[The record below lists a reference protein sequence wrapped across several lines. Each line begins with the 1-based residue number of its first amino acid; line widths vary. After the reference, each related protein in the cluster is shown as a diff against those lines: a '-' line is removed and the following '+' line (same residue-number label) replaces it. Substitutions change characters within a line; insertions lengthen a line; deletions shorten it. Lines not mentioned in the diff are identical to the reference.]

1 MQKNLFQETQDA
13 FSAAQLTANEA
24 YLTKIQLEA
33 SQLRAQAMVNT
44 VAAVKSGIV
53 KLFAGTV
60 KWMKARNERNR
71 VLDQL
76 YSMSDRNL
84 ADIGLTRGDIYAVVN
99 GTMIREPLEPVPANI
114 SFIKKP
120 AAKSAA
126 STTEEDTRIAA

>member
-1 MQKNLFQETQDA
+1 MQKTLFQQTQDA

-60 KWMKARNERNR
+60 KWIKARNERNR

-84 ADIGLTRGDIYAVVN
+84 ADIALTRGDIYAAVN
-99 GTMIREPLEPVPANI
+99 GTMVREPLQPLPSNLA
-114 SFIKKP
+114 FMKKP
-120 AAKSAA
+120 VAKTPA
-126 STTEEDTRIAA
+126 STIEDDTRIAA

>member
-33 SQLRAQAMVNT
+33 NRLRAQALVNT

-114 SFIKKP
+114 AFIKKP
-120 AAKSAA
+120 SAKSAV